1 MFNLMR
7 FLVLGIL
14 DFFDFFHKKK
24 ILKKLK
30 IIFGSNINVS
40 FDVGAHR
47 GETIKIISKKF
58 RLETI
63 YAFEPLEKNFSLL
76 KKNTINIKKK
86 IDSLT
91 YFNFALGNIKETKLM
106 KDMVESSS
114 STLNQIDEN
123 SNYYKRKKFLLG
135 LSNKKSYFEKKV
147 KLEKAKSIIINKKIK
162 KLDFLKID
170 TEGYEYNVIRG
181 FEEKIKLVSV
191 ILFEHHYD
199 LMINLYPINL

>member
-30 IIFGSNINVS
+30 IIFGSNINVF

-86 IDSLT
+86 LT
-91 YFNFALGNIKETKLM
+91 VLPISILLWEIL
-106 KDMVESSS
+106 
-114 STLNQIDEN
+114 
-123 SNYYKRKKFLLG
+123 KKP
-135 LSNKKSYFEKKV
+135 N
-147 KLEKAKSIIINKKIK
+147 
-162 KLDFLKID
+162 
-170 TEGYEYNVIRG
+170 
-181 FEEKIKLVSV
+181 
-191 ILFEHHYD
+191 
-199 LMINLYPINL
+199 